1 MDFLINQ
8 IDYVYFLL
16 SLVFF
21 FTFIQRLNTVFVNKT
36 IEWKHLNRFF
46 LFQSVVFFLKQSNYS
61 YPDNQLIILLLY
73 LFSFLS
79 VWTILLLISSR
90 FYIYEY
96 LKIRIYRAL
105 RNKINLKRYTNR
117 TIKCIVYLC
126 VLTLLTILFILKYQI
141 IIKYII
147 QIIIVINTLMIAMQ
161 AFLRRRKKLGQI
173 RTYYYLANVFTLFVL
188 LYLSLAINLLNF
200 TFSPTLIFITNVLF
214 FVIFVVL
221 INVIRLFERQKNNFI
236 EDQNKITFQIINVR
250 YFPYI
255 ILFFALFCF
264 LISNYIGQ
272 KADQESRQNLLKR
285 TESIANKVDASYL
298 NTFTDTKEDWKNP
311 LFHRIRNLLILCGK
325 INPDQKFIYLLRKSE
340 DKVKFSVENV
350 LETEEIFQLPGNV
363 YDEVPDDII
372 ALFNNKESIVIGPF
386 SDQWGTY
393 ISAFVPIIDQKTEKV
408 VAVLG
413 MDIDANQW
421 QSMIL
426 KQRSIVIYI
435 TYLMILILVSGIL
448 LNKVKSYPILRK
460 SKILNY
466 SETVIIFSLSFVISL
481 STFIFILKNE
491 KYNRYTHFK
500 EYTSMYTNMYGRAL
514 NDFNTKLNEIID
526 ETASVKDKKI
536 PPKNDVLL
544 DRFKLYND
552 AISAIYMASSVS
564 DHTNLKINNVIKK
577 KNTQIYENMLLKENP
592 ILFQIVMES
601 FKTKLITSSQPINPF
616 YSSKNWADYYLAC
629 PILAKDSLKI
639 DYLILDLSIQ
649 NHLQNFNNSLDVN
662 SDLLK
667 IKLIDLDFRSNQL
680 VAYINFSKEETIFPS
695 FQDLDLYKKDLIWIE
710 PLFFNG
716 RTIAFVAKPTVV
728 FLSNYPINMP
738 WVFLI
743 LSIILT
749 VLLTTLFYYL
759 QTANQKSEKLVDIR
773 TQELEEKKQELA
785 LLLDNINPMIW
796 YLKDEKTFGLINQSL
811 ADFIGIDKMDIVNH
825 PINEIFNDEETD
837 LLVNYNKKAIELL
850 SPISF
855 DEYLSSKNGRRKLFE
870 INILPKLDHNSEI
883 EFIVCSATDITDRKE
898 YEEKLVQAK
907 ISAEN
912 ANKAKSQFLAMMSHE
927 IRTPMNGIVGLT
939 DLILTTKVNQIQR
952 SYLNQIQQST
962 FNLLNIINDILDF
975 SKIEAGKLTLIQ
987 EPFNIKQI
995 LQNSVRL
1002 ITHRANDKGIQVY
1015 CKIAPDLPTF
1025 IISDP
1030 LRVNQI
1036 LINFLSNAIKFTEKG
1051 EIVFSASLI
1060 DEHHIR
1066 LCVADTGIGIPDDVK
1081 DRIFDSFTQADV
1093 STTRKYGGTGLGLST
1108 ARQLC
1113 DLLGGKI
1120 YFDSQLSK
1128 GSQFYFEF
1136 PFEPVS
1142 QEQPHHYQL
1151 NQLKKVLIVDD
1162 NDTNCLILDEIL
1174 KFWKVDTYI
1183 AKNAHQALTYLLDHN
1198 DIDLLIMDYM
1208 MPEVNGIDTV
1218 DLIKKKFPNKI
1229 PVVIMLTSNDM
1240 DEIRLKAQ
1248 ETGIQHFIT
1257 KPILMDDLY
1266 ELLQQITANSIDQS
1280 KKINLLDTIEV
1291 FDSKTILVA
1300 EDDNINM
1307 TVITTI
1313 LDDMGMKVIQANN
1326 GKEAFDLF
1334 NEFPVDLILMDV
1346 HMPIMDG
1353 IEATKHIRASK
1364 GKRIPPVVALTA
1376 DILVAAANTDYTQL
1390 FDNVLSKPYR
1400 IEQIDALL
1408 NLYFEKKLIRN
1419 ASISPQE
1426 DLIPQSVDLEQISA
1440 NNEVKDVLF
1449 DKDDYLILV
1458 GNDHSFAKDLIE
1470 QYMINSAQY
1479 LEDIKAHLINKD
1491 YENLYEIVHKF
1502 KGLNGNVRANRLFK
1516 VSEQLLYS
1524 IKNEADHDEIMTI
1537 FDILLM
1543 IFDET
1548 LKQINAFLTELN

>member
-1 MDFLINQ
+1 MEFIINQ
-8 IDYVYFLL
+8 IDYIYFLL

-46 LFQSVVFFLKQSNYS
+46 LLQSIVFSLKQSNYS
-61 YPDNQLIILLLY
+61 YPDNQFIKMSLLL
-73 LFSFLS
+73 FTFLS
-79 VWTILLLISSR
+79 VCSLLFLLSSR
-90 FYIYEY
+90 FYIYEIF
-96 LKIRIYRAL
+96 KIKLFRAL
-105 RNKINLKRYTNR
+105 RQKKFFVKKTNR
-117 TIKCIVYLC
+117 IIKIWAY
-126 VLTLLTILFILKYQI
+126 LFIMIFIILSYSLNLILMLKVL
-141 IIKYII
+141 I
-147 QIIIVINTLMIAMQ
+147 QSLIVITGLMILLQ
-161 AFLRRRKKLGQI
+161 AFFKRRKKLGLI
-173 RTYYYLANVFTLFVL
+173 RSYYYLTNIFAFFVL
-188 LYLSLAINLLNF
+188 LYLTLSINIF
-200 TFSPTLIFITNVLF
+200 SFSFSPHQIFFTNIFFFLA
-214 FVIFVVL
+214 FVIL
-221 INVIRLFERQKNNFI
+221 IQVIRVFEKHKNIFI
-236 EDQNKITFQIINVR
+236 EDQNKLKFQIINVR

-264 LISNYIGQ
+264 LISNYIGN
-272 KADQESRQNLLKR
+272 KADQESRINLLKR
-285 TESIANKVDASYL
+285 TESIANKVDANYL
-298 NTFTDTKEDWKNP
+298 NTFTDTKDDWKNP

-325 INPDQKFIYLLRKSE
+325 INPDQKFIYLMRKSG
-340 DKVKFSVENV
+340 DKIKFSVENV

-363 YDEVPDDII
+363 YDEVPEEIYS
-372 ALFNNKESIVIGPF
+372 LFNNKEKIVIGPF

-393 ISAFVPIIDQKTEKV
+393 ISAFIPIIDQKTDKV

-435 TYLMILILVSGIL
+435 TYLMIIILVSGIL
-448 LNKVKSYPILRK
+448 LNKVKSYSILRK

-466 SETVIIFSLSFVISL
+466 TETLIIFSLSSILSL
-481 STFIFILKNE
+481 SAFLFVHKNE
-491 KYNRYTHFK
+491 KYNRYIHFK
-500 EYTSMYTNMYGRAL
+500 EYTSMYTNMYGKAL
-514 NDFNTKLNEIID
+514 ADFNTKLTEIVNE
-526 ETASVKDKKI
+526 TSSVRNKKI
-536 PPKNDVLL
+536 PPKNDILL
-544 DRFKLYND
+544 DRFKLYDD
-552 AISAIYMASSVS
+552 AITAIYMASSIS
-564 DHTNLKINNVIKK
+564 DHTKLEIQDVIKM
-577 KNTQIYENMLLKENP
+577 KNSQIYEKMPLKENP

-601 FKTKLITSSQPINPF
+601 FKTKLVTSSQPVNPF
-616 YSSKNWADYYLAC
+616 YSTKNWADYYLSC
-629 PILAKDSLKI
+629 PIFTQDSLKV
-639 DYLILDLSIQ
+639 DYMILDFSMQ
-649 NHLQNFNNSLDVN
+649 NHLKIFNNSLDVN

-680 VAYINFSKEETIFPS
+680 VAYINYPKEETIFPS

-716 RTIAFVAKPTVV
+716 RTIAFVAKPSEV
-728 FLSNYPINMP
+728 FLKNYPVNLP
-738 WVFLI
+738 WLFLI

-749 VLLTTLFYYL
+749 ALLTALFYYL
-759 QTANQKSEKLVDIR
+759 QTANKKSEKLVEIR
-773 TQELEEKKQELA
+773 TLELEEKKQELA

-811 ADFIGIDKMDIVNH
+811 ADFVGLDKFDIINH
-825 PINEIFNDEETD
+825 PINEIFNEEES
-837 LLVNYNKKAIELL
+837 NIIANFNKKAIELL
-850 SPISF
+850 SPVNF
-855 DEYLSSKNGRRKLFE
+855 DEYLTSKSGNKKLFE
-870 INILPKLDHNSEI
+870 INILPKLDQYNDI

-912 ANKAKSQFLAMMSHE
+912 ANKAKSQFLAMMSYE

-1060 DEHHIR
+1060 NDNHIR

-1093 STTRKYGGTGLGLST
+1093 STTRKYGGTGLGLSI
-1108 ARQLC
+1108 ARQLS
-1113 DLLGGKI
+1113 DLLGGRI
-1120 YFDSQLSK
+1120 YFDSQFNK

-1136 PFEPVS
+1136 PFERVT
-1142 QEQPHHYQL
+1142 QDEPHNYQL

-1162 NDTNCLILDEIL
+1162 NETNCMILDEIL
-1174 KFWKVDTYI
+1174 KYWNIETLI
-1183 AKNAHQALTYLLDHN
+1183 AYNSHQALTNLLNHN
-1198 DIDLLIMDYM
+1198 DIDLMIMDYM

-1218 DLIKKKFPNKI
+1218 DLIKKQFPNKI

-1257 KPILMDDLY
+1257 KPILMDDLF
-1266 ELLQQITANSIDQS
+1266 ELLQMISANSIDQS
-1280 KKINLLDTIEV
+1280 KKVNPFDSIEV

-1346 HMPIMDG
+1346 HMPVMDG
-1353 IEATKHIRASK
+1353 IEATKKIKSSK
-1364 GKRIPPVVALTA
+1364 GKRIPPIVALTA

-1400 IEQIDALL
+1400 IEQIDAML
-1408 NLYFEKKLIRN
+1408 NLFFDKKLIKN
-1419 ASISPQE
+1419 ASIPPQE
-1426 DLIPQSVDLEQISA
+1426 EISLQPVLDSDA
-1440 NNEVKDVLF
+1440 SMNNEVKDVLF
-1449 DKDDYLILV
+1449 DKNDYLILV
-1458 GNDHSFAKDLIE
+1458 ANDYSFAKDLIE

-1479 LEDIKAHLINKD
+1479 LEEIKVHLTNND
-1491 YENLYEIVHKF
+1491 LEGLYEIVHKF
-1502 KGLNGNVRANRLFK
+1502 KGLNGNIRANRLFK
-1516 VSEQLLYS
+1516 VSEQLLFS
-1524 IKNEADHDEIMTI
+1524 IKNEADRDEIMTI

-1548 LKQINAFLTELN
+1548 LKQINTFLTELN